1 VNLADLLPHF
11 RRAGL
16 IETDDVRF
24 IPLGGGVSSD
34 IHLVE
39 TMPTGRRFVVKAALA
54 KLRVKDDWFADVSR
68 NAVEQRYL
76 SYAAR
81 VVPQAVPRVLASDAT
96 SGWFAMEHFGDGFS
110 PWKEQLMAGDAQP
123 ETSRRVGHVLGQ
135 LHRVSWGDREARE
148 QFATLRN
155 FRALR
160 IEPYLVT
167 TAQRVPTARTILL
180 AEADRLAATELA
192 LVHGDFS
199 PKNLLVNSE
208 RLIVLDA
215 ECGWFGDPAFDSA
228 FLLTH
233 LYLKGL
239 QHADLPDPLL
249 ALVPEF
255 WSAYTEA
262 LGSHADAALESRT
275 VRLLDCLLLARVH
288 GKSPVEYLTTEAQ
301 RDCVTSFALR
311 TLAAPAGNL
320 AESTAAWRDAI
331 LQSR

>member
-1 VNLADLLPHF
+1 MNLADLVPHF

-16 IETDDVRF
+16 VEGDDVRF
-24 IPLGGGVSSD
+24 APLGGGVSSD

-39 TMPTGRRFVVKAALA
+39 TTTAGHRFVVKAALP

-81 VVPQAVPRVLASDAT
+81 VVPDAVPRVLASDGAA
-96 SGWFAMEHFGDGFS
+96 GWFAMEHFGEAFI
-110 PWKEQLMAGDAQP
+110 PWKEQLMAGNAQP
-123 ETSRRVGHVLGQ
+123 APARRAGHVLGR
-135 LHRVSWGDREARE
+135 LHLASWGDRAAQA

-155 FRALR
+155 FHALR

-167 TAQRVPTARTILL
+167 TAQRVPAARAALL
-180 AEADRLAATELA
+180 SEAERLAATELA

-199 PKNLLVNSE
+199 PKNLLVSGE

-215 ECGWFGDPAFDSA
+215 ECGWFGDPAFDPA

-233 LYLKGL
+233 LYLKAL
-239 QHADLPDPLL
+239 RHAGRPDPLL

-255 WSAYTEA
+255 WSAYTQA
-262 LGSHADAALESRT
+262 LGAHADTALESRT
-275 VRLLDCLLLARVH
+275 VRLLHCLMLARVH
-288 GKSPVEYLTTEAQ
+288 GKSPVEYLATEPQ
-301 RDCVTSFALR
+301 RQRVTAFALQC
-311 TLAAPAGNL
+311 LAAPPANL
-320 AESTAAWRDAI
+320 AESTRAWRDCI
-331 LQSR
+331 LQP